1 MRLIDADA
9 IYKWYTDAF
18 DFSPNEIRFSM
29 NDIRDNLWNIP
40 TVDVVQGRGNK
51 GGRLMTNFLIGF
63 VIGANIALII
73 YALMVA
79 NR

>member
-9 IYKWYTDAF
+9 IYQWYTDSF
-18 DFSPNEIRFSM
+18 DFGSNEIRFSM
-29 NDIRDNLWNIP
+29 NDIRDNLYNIP
-40 TVDVVQGRGNK
+40 TVDVVQAKGNK